1 MEKPGMKQMATLL
14 AGFLL
19 AGTAGAGDVYV
30 TKDAQGHAIYTDTPL
45 TMPAQKVVV
54 HGQGGSE
61 DTTAQGN
68 SPDMSRNESQDQAAS
83 NVESGQAASRKSSE
97 DVAADRAKHCIDARQ
112 QYQALMSN
120 WRIYDEDANGQRS
133 YLSSEQIDQARANAK
148 QAMDEFCAD
157 Q

>member
-1 MEKPGMKQMATLL
+1 
-14 AGFLL
+14 
-19 AGTAGAGDVYV
+19 VYV

-45 TMPAQKVVV
+45 SMPAQKVAV
-54 HGQGGSE
+54 HSQGGSE

-68 SPDMSRNESQDQAAS
+68 SRGMTQNETRDQAPA
-83 NVESGQAASRKSSE
+83 NAEAQQAASRKTSD